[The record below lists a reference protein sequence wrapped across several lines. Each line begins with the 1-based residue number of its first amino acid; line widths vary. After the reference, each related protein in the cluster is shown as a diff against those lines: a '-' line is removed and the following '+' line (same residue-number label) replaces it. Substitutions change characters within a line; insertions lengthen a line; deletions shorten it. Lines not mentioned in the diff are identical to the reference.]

1 MSACLILEVTELQD
15 WPERFKPFGRPLDDA
30 PRGIP
35 AERRPAVLQ
44 PDRETAEREAQR
56 LAAAHPGK
64 RFAIFEC
71 NALAT
76 TVQIPT
82 HTTVGGQV
90 FQHRQAAVLL
100 AVTENDAVPF

>member
-1 MSACLILEVTELQD
+1 MSTCLLLEVTQVQD

-44 PDRETAEREAQR
+44 PDRDTAEREALR
-56 LAAAHPGK
+56 LATAHPGK

-76 TVQIPT
+76 TVQIPS

-90 FQHRQAAVLL
+90 FQHRTTAVLL
-100 AVTENDAVPF
+100 AVGASDEIPF